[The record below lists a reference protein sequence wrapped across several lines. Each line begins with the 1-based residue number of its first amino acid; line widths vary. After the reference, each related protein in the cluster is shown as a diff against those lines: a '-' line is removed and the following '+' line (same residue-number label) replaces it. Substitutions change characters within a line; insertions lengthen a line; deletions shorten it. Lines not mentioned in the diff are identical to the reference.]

1 VTIGARHHAI
11 AGYRRDQARSRPRHV
26 RRLLAVAERG
36 RYNRGMRR
44 STRSGLVAFAL
55 LLVLLG
61 AYTAYWLI
69 VVEQIKSRVTA
80 WAQAGRTENI
90 DVSWE
95 RIGVGG
101 FPFACRVFLETAILR
116 DRRLSPAPELRI
128 PVLSGEARPWD
139 FASWRFE
146 APEGLSAALAAEGA
160 RPPVKLA
167 ARNVAG
173 VIVTGSQANTI
184 LWLHLGDI
192 VAEADDAIA
201 VSMADAWVILPPKPP
216 QVHTEPAIGVAFNLR
231 QLKLASVTPILGDRI
246 DELGLALVV
255 KGVLPSGRL
264 AQAISE
270 WRDAGGTIEL
280 DNLQVKWGDLSATA
294 SGTIALD
301 RELQPI
307 GGFSG
312 AIQGYDQILAAL
324 VQSGRMRA
332 AEAGLARLALAM
344 LAKAGPDGRPAITT
358 AFTIQNGQMFLGPAK
373 LGKAPRIAWE

>member
-1 VTIGARHHAI
+1 MIGTRGHRTADRQRYQ
-11 AGYRRDQARSRPRHV
+11 GRSSRRRV
-26 RRLLAVAERG
+26 GRLLAGSERD
-36 RYNRGMRR
+36 RYNPGMRR
-44 STRSGLVAFAL
+44 PMRLGLAACVL
-55 LLVLLG
+55 SLVLLG

-69 VVEQIKSRVTA
+69 IVEQIKSGVTA
-80 WAQAGRTENI
+80 WAQAERTEKI

-95 RIGVGG
+95 RISVGG
-101 FPFACRVFLETAILR
+101 FPFACRVSLKTATLR

-139 FASWRFE
+139 FAIWRLA
-146 APEGLSAALAAEGA
+146 APEGLSGALAAEGA

-167 ARNVAG
+167 ARSVAG
-173 VIVTGSQANTI
+173 VLATGPQAKTI

-192 VAEADDAIA
+192 DEEAGEAIA

-216 QVHTEPAIGVAFNLR
+216 RVSAIGVAVDLR
-231 QLKLASVTPILGDRI
+231 QLKLASVSPILGDTI
-246 DELGLALVV
+246 DELALALSV
-255 KGVLPSGRL
+255 KGAVPGGRL
-264 AQAISE
+264 VQAISE

-280 DNLQVKWGDLSATA
+280 DNLQLKWGELGSTA

-301 RELQPI
+301 RELQPV

-312 AIQGYDQILAAL
+312 AIQGYDQILTAL

-344 LAKAGPDGRPAITT
+344 LAKAGPDGKPAITT
-358 AFTIQNGQMFLGPAK
+358 AFTIQNGQMYLGPAK
-373 LGKAPRIAWE
+373 LGKAPRIVWE

>member
-1 VTIGARHHAI
+1 
-11 AGYRRDQARSRPRHV
+11 
-26 RRLLAVAERG
+26 
-36 RYNRGMRR
+36 MRR
-44 STRSGLVAFAL
+44 PTRFGLAAFAL

-69 VVEQIKSRVTA
+69 IVEQIKSGVIA
-80 WAQAGRTENI
+80 WAQAERTEKI

-101 FPFACRVFLETAILR
+101 FPFACRVSLKTATLH
-116 DRRLSPAPELRI
+116 DRRLNPAPELRI
-128 PVLSGEARPWD
+128 PILTGEARPWD
-139 FASWRFE
+139 FSNWRLD
-146 APEGLSAALAAEGA
+146 APEGLSATLAAGGA
-160 RPPVKLA
+160 RPPVKLS

-173 VIVTGSQANTI
+173 VLATGPPATTI
-184 LWLHLGDI
+184 IWLHLEDI
-192 VAEADDAIA
+192 DAEAGETIA
-201 VSMADAWVILPPKPP
+201 VSMADAWVILPAKPP
-216 QVHTEPAIGVAFNLR
+216 QVHTEPAIGVAVNLR
-231 QLKLASVTPILGDRI
+231 QLKLAEVTPILGDTI
-246 DELGLALVV
+246 DELAFALRV
-255 KGVLPSGRL
+255 KGAVPGGRL
-264 AQAISE
+264 VQAISE

-280 DNLQVKWGDLSATA
+280 DNLRVKWGELGSTA

-344 LAKAGPDGRPAITT
+344 LAKAGPDGKPAITT